1 MLAVGLQI
9 RPLAEKSVSKTSSNR
24 LKLVSI
30 HNCLT
35 KFDDYNIWLTSYCL
49 TFSGEAVRLSG
60 EYLPVDYGPRG
71 KGFQS
76 IVRRFPIGPVSM
88 VSPWNF
94 PLNLVAHKV
103 G

>member
-1 MLAVGLQI
+1 VSRYLRLEAK
-9 RPLAEKSVSKTSSNR
+9 RAALAEILIHFLSLSILSVSSF
-24 LKLVSI
+24 V
-30 HNCLT
+30 
-35 KFDDYNIWLTSYCL
+35 
-49 TFSGEAVRLSG
+49 GEAVRLSG
-60 EYLPVDYGPRG
+60 EYLPIDYGPRG

-103 G
+103 RGFTNPAI

>member
-1 MLAVGLQI
+1 M
-9 RPLAEKSVSKTSSNR
+9 
-24 LKLVSI
+24 
-30 HNCLT
+30 
-35 KFDDYNIWLTSYCL
+35 
-49 TFSGEAVRLSG
+49 RLSG
-60 EYLPVDYGPRG
+60 EFLPVDYGPRG

-103 G
+103 RVKCFVVNLYPFSWPNNFVQAVGCFLKVLNVAH